1 MQQGQ
6 MQGKPT
12 PLQQQLQQQQQMQQ
26 FTRAPQ
32 AQQGQPTQPNAPQAA
47 AMQQA
52 RAQLMAQQFENS
64 PQAMQTMKDLAQLLM
79 RDANMSARDS
89 QLLQNFVNGGQRVVN
104 EQEAKQLQQ
113 LIRLCQQNVPTT
125 VQQAALQRDIPD
137 LPRLYAF
144 MQLCDMANA
153 RRMTGRQLKKAGKD
167 VAAFVMGMRG
177 AMGGENS
184 QVQGQRSLSFML
196 PMYLGE
202 NEQSY
207 PAYLHVYDE
216 SPYDPETGEMKKET
230 WLRLCVL
237 TENIGAVELV
247 CRIFETDQLDMRI
260 FFSDSDTANEF
271 RENLQDIRQAL
282 RGPDS
287 KLHLNELK
295 VNAAGERRFL

>member
-1 MQQGQ
+1 
-6 MQGKPT
+6 
-12 PLQQQLQQQQQMQQ
+12 
-26 FTRAPQ
+26 
-32 AQQGQPTQPNAPQAA
+32 
-47 AMQQA
+47 MQQA
-52 RAQLMAQQFENS
+52 KAQLMAQQMENT
-64 PQAMQTMKDLAQLLM
+64 PQAMQTMKNLAQFLLK
-79 RDANMSARDS
+79 DTGLSARDS
-89 QLLQNFVNGGQRVVN
+89 QLLQNFVNGGQQTFT

-125 VQQAALQRDIPD
+125 VQQAALMRDIPD

-144 MQLCDMANA
+144 MQLCDMTNA

-167 VAAFVMGMRG
+167 VAAFVMAMRG
-177 AMGGENS
+177 SMGGEHS

-196 PMYLGE
+196 PMFLGE

-216 SPYDPETGEMKKET
+216 SPRDPETGEIKKET

-237 TENIGAVELV
+237 TENIGAVELT
-247 CRIFETDQLDMRI
+247 CRIFEGDQLDMRL
-260 FFSDSDTANEF
+260 FFSDPDTADEF
-271 RENLQDIRQAL
+271 RSQLKEIRQAL
-282 RGPDS
+282 HGPEQ